1 MLDFWWGFCGENG
14 TIFSKFSTIHF
25 FIKYF
30 NRKKNLNLFCTR
42 FSCSFVSQ
50 LFWDREMVK
59 KLSVTVGVRKRI
71 KMTDWP
77 KNLHVIDM
85 SDEFAFLLYIAHT
98 HTNKQTYTE
107 TSEKLARQGDRRKES
122 IWKLKIVI
130 IHRMRYEHVNTQYFY
145 LSSSIFDVHCFTAFF
160 SHSFCSFFIFNV
172 SKETKKGI

>member
-1 MLDFWWGFCGENG
+1 MA
-14 TIFSKFSTIHF
+14 
-25 FIKYF
+25 
-30 NRKKNLNLFCTR
+30 
-42 FSCSFVSQ
+42 
-50 LFWDREMVK
+50 K

-122 IWKLKIVI
+122 I
-130 IHRMRYEHVNTQYFY
+130 
-145 LSSSIFDVHCFTAFF
+145 
-160 SHSFCSFFIFNV
+160 
-172 SKETKKGI
+172 